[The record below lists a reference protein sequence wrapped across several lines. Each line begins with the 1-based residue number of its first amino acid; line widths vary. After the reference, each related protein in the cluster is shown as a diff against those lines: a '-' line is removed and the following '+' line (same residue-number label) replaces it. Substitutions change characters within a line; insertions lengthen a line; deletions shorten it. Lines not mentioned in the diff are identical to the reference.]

1 MAMQWQKLSPAQF
14 QQLQEYCNF
23 SPKKVKDVM
32 EEFNPKG
39 VLSNYNPDQPIDYA
53 GFLIFMQTYLDMK
66 EVPDELCKALFQS
79 FMKSGAD
86 VQGVQG
92 SILIKDAVCYL
103 SLVEGGTPEE
113 KLEFMF
119 RLYDSDNNGYL
130 DSNEIDCIINQM
142 MSVAEYLGWDV
153 SELKPILQDM
163 MKAIDYDSDGRVT
176 LEEWKKGGLTTIP
189 LLVLLG
195 LDVNVKDDGTH
206 CWYLKHFRSQMSCNM
221 CKSVLSGMGK
231 KGLCCQFCK
240 YVVHER
246 CVQKAPASCIMT
258 YVKTKNNTQDMHHH
272 WIDGN
277 CTQKCDKCKKSIKSG
292 INGKTCRWCKASY
305 HEKCASSVKQEC
317 DLGEF
322 REHILPPTSI
332 VPAVVE
338 LARRRSVAGEESVNF
353 KSPGNNQSSF
363 QINPLPNTHPLLVFI
378 NPKSGGKQGD
388 KMFRKFQYML
398 NPRQVYNLTKGG
410 PKPGLQFFKDV
421 KCAKVLVCGG
431 DGTVGWILDAMDKMN
446 IEPRLPVAV
455 LPLGTGND
463 LARCLNWGPGYEGE
477 SLEKIIHSLEKT
489 SVMMLD
495 RWHIEVKDVEESG
508 EPGDSVPLNII
519 NNYFSIGVDASICH
533 RFHTMREKHPEK
545 FNSRIKNKM
554 WYFEFGTSETFSA
567 TCKNLHENIEVSCEG
582 CSLDVHK
589 GPGLEGI
596 AMLNIPTIYGG
607 ASLWGENPTKKQKQK
622 LLKSVKKKKDQ
633 NPFPQSKTELQAS
646 ISDIGDKL
654 FEVAG
659 VENSLHAGMVS
670 GKVRSGNRLA
680 QTAQLQIKTKKRVP
694 MQIDGEPWV
703 QNPCTIIISH
713 KNQAPMLMGP
723 KEKTSG
729 GFLKI
734 FR

>member
-1 MAMQWQKLSPAQF
+1 MK
-14 QQLQEYCNF
+14 EF
-23 SPKKVKDVM
+23 SG
-32 EEFNPKG
+32 NG
-39 VLSNYNPDQPIDYA
+39 VLSKYNPDQPIDYN
-53 GFLIFMQTYLDMK
+53 GFTLFMKTYL
-66 EVPDELCKALFQS
+66 ELNELPEELCTSLFQS
-79 FMKSGAD
+79 FMKSGTNA
-86 VQGVQG
+86 QGTQG
-92 SILIKDAVCYL
+92 SILIKDVVCYL
-103 SLVEGGTPEE
+103 SLVEGGGPEE

-130 DSNEIDCIINQM
+130 DSNEIDCIISQM

-163 MKAIDYDSDGRVT
+163 MKEIDFDSDGRVT

-195 LDVNVKDDGTH
+195 LDANVKDDGTH
-206 CWYLKHFRSQMSCNM
+206 CWYLKHFRSQMHCNM
-221 CKSVLSGMGK
+221 CQSILSGMGK

-240 YVVHER
+240 YIVHER
-246 CVQKAPASCIMT
+246 CVQKAPANCIMT
-258 YVKTKNNTQDMHHH
+258 YVKSKKSIQDMQHF
-272 WIDGN
+272 WVDGN

-292 INGKTCRWCKASY
+292 INGKTCRWCKAVY
-305 HEKCASSVKQEC
+305 HDKCATSVKQEC

-322 REHILPPTSI
+322 RDHILPPTSI
-332 VPAVVE
+332 VPAV
-338 LARRRSVAGEESVNF
+338 LH
-353 KSPGNNQSSF
+353 QSSF
-363 QINPLPNTHPLLVFI
+363 QIDPVPGTHPLLVFI
-378 NPKSGGKQGD
+378 NPKSGGKQGE
-388 KMFRKFQYML
+388 KMFQKFQYML

-410 PKPGLQFFKDV
+410 PKPGLQFFKEV
-421 KCAKVLVCGG
+421 KNARVLVCGG
-431 DGTVGWILDAMDKMN
+431 DGTVGWILDAMDKMEMETR
-446 IEPRLPVAV
+446 IPVAV

-477 SLEKIIHSLEKT
+477 SLERIIHSLEKST
-489 SVMMLD
+489 VAMLD
-495 RWHIEVKDVEESG
+495 RWSIAVEDNGGE
-508 EPGDSVPLNII
+508 EPGDAVPLNII

-545 FNSRIKNKM
+545 FNSRIKNKI

-567 TCKNLHENIEVSCEG
+567 TCKNLHESVEVSSEG
-582 CSLDVHK
+582 CSLEINK

-607 ASLWGENPTKKQKQK
+607 ANLWGENVSKKQRQK

-633 NPFPQSKTELQAS
+633 NPFPQSKIELQAA
-646 ISDIGDKL
+646 ITDIGDKL

-680 QTAQLQIKTKKRVP
+680 QTAALELKTTKRVP

-703 QNPCTIIISH
+703 QNPCTITIKH
-713 KNQAPMLMGP
+713 KNQVPMLVGP
-723 KEKTSG
+723 KEKAGG

>member
-14 QQLQEYCNF
+14 QQLQDYC
-23 SPKKVKDVM
+23 SYTSKKVKDVM
-32 EEFNPKG
+32 KEFSGNG
-39 VLSNYNPDQPIDYA
+39 VLSRYNPDQPIDYN
-53 GFLIFMQTYLDMK
+53 GFTLFMKTYLELN
-66 EVPDELCKALFQS
+66 EVPEELCTSLFQS
-79 FMKSGAD
+79 FMKSGTNA
-86 VQGVQG
+86 QGTQG
-92 SILIKDAVCYL
+92 SILIKDVVCYL
-103 SLVEGGTPEE
+103 SLVEGGGPEE

-130 DSNEIDCIINQM
+130 DSNEIDCIISQM

-163 MKAIDYDSDGRVT
+163 MKEIDFDSDGRVT

-195 LDVNVKDDGTH
+195 LDANVKDDGTH
-206 CWYLKHFRSQMSCNM
+206 CWYLKHFRTQMHCNM
-221 CKSVLSGMGK
+221 CQSILSGMGK

-240 YVVHER
+240 YIVHER
-246 CVQKAPASCIMT
+246 CVQKAPANCIMT
-258 YVKTKNNTQDMHHH
+258 YVKSKKSIQDMQHF
-272 WIDGN
+272 WVDGN

-292 INGKTCRWCKASY
+292 INGKTCRWCKAVY
-305 HEKCASSVKQEC
+305 HDKCATSVKQEC

-322 REHILPPTSI
+322 RDHILPPTSI
-332 VPAVVE
+332 VPAV
-338 LARRRSVAGEESVNF
+338 LH
-353 KSPGNNQSSF
+353 QSSF
-363 QINPLPNTHPLLVFI
+363 QIDPVPGTHPLLVFI
-378 NPKSGGKQGD
+378 NPKSGGKQGE
-388 KMFRKFQYML
+388 KMFQKFQYMF
-398 NPRQVYNLTKGG
+398 NPRQVYNLSKGG

-421 KCAKVLVCGG
+421 KNARVLVCGG
-431 DGTVGWILDAMDKMN
+431 DGTVGWILDAMDKMEMETR
-446 IEPRLPVAV
+446 IPVAV

-477 SLEKIIHSLEKT
+477 SLERIIHSLEKST
-489 SVMMLD
+489 VAMLD
-495 RWHIEVKDVEESG
+495 RWSIAVEDNGGE
-508 EPGDSVPLNII
+508 EPGDAVPLNII

-567 TCKNLHENIEVSCEG
+567 TCKNLHESIEVSSEG
-582 CSLDVHK
+582 HSLEINK

-607 ASLWGENPTKKQKQK
+607 ANLWGENVSKKQRQK

-633 NPFPQSKTELQAS
+633 NPFPQSKIELQAA
-646 ISDIGDKL
+646 ITDIGDKL

-680 QTAQLQIKTKKRVP
+680 QTAALELKTTKRVP

-703 QNPCTIIISH
+703 QNPCTITIKH
-713 KNQAPMLMGP
+713 KNQVPMNNIKCTAYWP
-723 KEKTSG
+723 
-729 GFLKI
+729 
-734 FR
+734 